1 MGDDG
6 RHERLK
12 QWWAGAATAALAWGL
27 AAGLGA
33 GSAAAE
39 ETRLSLTSGF
49 DYSVGD
55 YGLEEDTTLIAI
67 PLSLRAK
74 RGAWFVRAS
83 AAWLQVDGPAIID
96 DGMAT
101 PATLDI
107 GQLSVDAEQCLAFLA
122 SPEAAERPFLRN
134 QCEEFLASQPEPGD
148 TLGEAAETISGFGD
162 TTLSLGRNFEWG
174 GTAFTLTGGVKLP
187 TGDEEDGLSTG
198 STDYSLRGS
207 LEQPLGDTLYA
218 ALDVGYKIRGD
229 RDDEDAFAIDN
240 GAVVAD
246 TAEPRD
252 TLSAT
257 AELGAYWSG
266 GWSTAV
272 QLDWAQSSIEDTDD
286 TLEAGLTLSK
296 LLNRRTVLLGYG
308 YAGLDGPAADFGGG
322 LALSFTLTP

>member
-1 MGDDG
+1 MRQHEHGRGWMGG
-6 RHERLK
+6 V
-12 QWWAGAATAALAWGL
+12 ALAACACGW
-27 AAGLGA
+27 AAGP
-33 GSAAAE
+33 AASE
-39 ETRLSLTSGF
+39 DTRLSLTSGF

-55 YGLEEDTTLIAI
+55 YGLEEDTTLIAL
-67 PLSLRAK
+67 PVSLRAR

-107 GQLSVDAEQCLAFLA
+107 GQFSVDAEQCLAFLA
-122 SPEAAERPFLRN
+122 SPEAQERPFLRR
-134 QCEEFLASQPEPGD
+134 QCEDFLASQPAPND
-148 TLGEAAETISGFGD
+148 TLGEASETLRGFGD
-162 TTLSLGRNFEWG
+162 TTLSLGRNFTWG
-174 GTAFTLTGGVKLP
+174 GTTLTLSGGVKLP
-187 TGDEEDGLSTG
+187 TGDEEEGLSTG
-198 STDYSLRGS
+198 STDLSFRGS
-207 LEQPLGDTLYA
+207 VEQPLGDTFYA
-218 ALDVGYKIRGD
+218 VFDVGYKIRGD
-229 RDDEDAFAIDN
+229 RDDDDAL
-240 GAVVAD
+240 AVDDGLVVGE

-257 AELGAYWSG
+257 AELGGYWPG

-308 YAGLDGPAADFGGG
+308 YAGLDGPAADVGGG